1 MEGLRELSVQADVVG
16 DADWREL
23 VGLDREAV
31 KKLAAEHLA
40 DVPGLTLV
48 EKSPSAPRLVVN
60 MVGHVIADDEGK
72 KATAA
77 THIWVR
83 LSQRVAVHREGTGEP
98 ILTTGATWQRAIL
111 STGLKGTMRQRAND
125 KLKYLLHQFRQDY
138 VRVNPPQ

>member
-1 MEGLRELSVQADVVG
+1 MEGLSQLSIQADVVG

-31 KKLAAEHLA
+31 KKLAAEQLA
-40 DVPGLTLV
+40 DMPGLTLV
-48 EKSPSAPRLVVN
+48 EKSPNAPRLVVN
-60 MVGHVIADDEGK
+60 VVGHVIADDEGR

-83 LSQRVAVHREGTGEP
+83 LSQRVAVHRDGMDEP
-98 ILTTGATWQRAIL
+98 VVTTGATWQRAIL
-111 STGLKGTMRQRAND
+111 STGLKRTMRQRANN
-125 KLKYLLHQFRQDY
+125 KLKYLLDQFGQDY